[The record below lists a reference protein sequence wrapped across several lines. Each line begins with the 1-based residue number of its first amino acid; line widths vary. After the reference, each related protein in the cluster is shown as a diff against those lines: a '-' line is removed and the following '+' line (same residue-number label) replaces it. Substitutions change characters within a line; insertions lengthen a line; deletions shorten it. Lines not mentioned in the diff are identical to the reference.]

1 MMMMQGPD
9 GEPNNNKILH
19 SAEIYRRYNV
29 LPLSALS
36 IGSRNMVAEAKT
48 WTRCDLHS
56 KQYDLSVSA
65 DTGTPSYFWFPT
77 CLSENKR

>member
-1 MMMMQGPD
+1 MESPTTT
-9 GEPNNNKILH
+9 KYCIL
-19 SAEIYRRYNV
+19 RRYIEGINV

-48 WTRCDLHS
+48 WTRCDHHS